1 MDKLKRKMGLGK
13 GLNAIFSNPTSTEMP
28 NETEVKSYEIL
39 LSNIEVNPFQPRTN
53 FDSVA
58 LEELKS
64 SIIQQGIIQ
73 PIALRKISEN
83 KYQIISGERR
93 FQASKLA
100 GLKTIPAYVRLATDV
115 QMLEMGIIENIQR
128 ENLNPVEIARS
139 FQRLLNECNI
149 KQEELGERVGKD
161 RSTVNNYLRLL
172 NLPNAVLDGL
182 NTKKLSM
189 GHARALLG
197 LNDKKKI
204 EKLYE
209 EIIHKDISVRKV
221 EELVKKNNLP
231 PSPSTNKNDGSKLPA
246 KKKVSLTEYQNHFSN
261 IFKKEISVMAD
272 ENQKGE
278 IKIPFNSKK
287 DLENILKLLKK

>member
-1 MDKLKRKMGLGK
+1 MDKNKRKMGLGK
-13 GLNAIFSNPTSTEMP
+13 GLNAIFSNPNTVTIP
-28 NETEVKSYEIL
+28 NESDAKSYEIN
-39 LSNIEVNPFQPRTN
+39 LSDIEVNPFQPRTN
-53 FDSVA
+53 FDSIA

-73 PIALRKISEN
+73 PIALRKLGVD

-100 GLKTIPAYVRLATDV
+100 GLKTIPAYVRAATDI

-139 FQRLLNECNI
+139 FQRLLKECNI
-149 KQEELGERVGKD
+149 KQEELGDRVGKD
-161 RSTVNNYLRLL
+161 RTTINNYLRLL
-172 NLPNAVLDGL
+172 NLPNVVLDGL
-182 NTKKLSM
+182 NEKKLTM

-197 LNDKKKI
+197 LDDKLKI
-204 EKLYE
+204 EKLYD
-209 EIIHKDISVRKV
+209 EIVNKDISVRKV
-221 EELVKKNNLP
+221 EELVKK
-231 PSPSTNKNDGSKLPA
+231 TNIVGGTPKPITNQNTA
-246 KKKVSLTEYQNHFSN
+246 KKKVSLADYQMRFTS

-278 IKIPFNSKK
+278 IKIPFNSKEE
-287 DLENILKLLKK
+287 LEKILKMLKK

>member
-1 MDKLKRKMGLGK
+1 MDKNKRKMGLGK
-13 GLNAIFSNPTSTEMP
+13 GLNAIFSNPNTVTIP
-28 NETEVKSYEIL
+28 NESDAKSYEIN
-39 LSNIEVNPFQPRTN
+39 LSDIEVNPFQPRTN
-53 FDSVA
+53 FDSIA

-73 PIALRKISEN
+73 PIALRKLGID

-100 GLKTIPAYVRLATDV
+100 GLKTIPAYVRAATDI

-139 FQRLLNECNI
+139 FQRLLKECNI
-149 KQEELGERVGKD
+149 KQEELGDRVGKD
-161 RSTVNNYLRLL
+161 RTTINNYLRLL
-172 NLPNAVLDGL
+172 NLPNVVLDGL
-182 NTKKLSM
+182 NEKKLTM

-197 LNDKKKI
+197 LDDKLKI
-204 EKLYE
+204 EKLYD
-209 EIIHKDISVRKV
+209 EIVNKDISVRKV
-221 EELVKKNNLP
+221 EELVKK
-231 PSPSTNKNDGSKLPA
+231 TNIVGGNPKPIANQNTA
-246 KKKVSLTEYQNHFSN
+246 KKKVSLADYQMRFTS

-278 IKIPFNSKK
+278 IKIPFNSKEE
-287 DLENILKLLKK
+287 LEKILKMLKK

>member
-1 MDKLKRKMGLGK
+1 MDKFKRKMGLGK
-13 GLNAIFSNPTSTEMP
+13 GLNAIFSNSGTAEIPTES
-28 NETEVKSYEIL
+28 EVKSYEIN
-39 LSNIEVNPFQPRTN
+39 LSSIEVNPFQPRTN
-53 FDSVA
+53 FDPIA

-73 PIALRKISEN
+73 PIALRKIGDQ

-100 GLKTIPAYVRLATDV
+100 GLKTIPAYVRLATDI

-139 FQRLLNECNI
+139 FQRLLKECNI
-149 KQEELGERVGKD
+149 KQEELGDRVGKD
-161 RSTVNNYLRLL
+161 RTTVNNYLRLL
-172 NLPNAVLDGL
+172 NLPNVVLDGL
-182 NTKKLSM
+182 NEKKLTM

-197 LNDKKKI
+197 LDDKKKI
-204 EKLYE
+204 EKLFD
-209 EIIHKDISVRKV
+209 EIVNKDISVRKV
-221 EELVKKNNLP
+221 EELVKKTNQVGNSP
-231 PSPSTNKNDGSKLPA
+231 KASPSKPSP
-246 KKKVSLTEYQNHFSN
+246 KKKMSLTTYQERFTS

-272 ENQKGE
+272 EDQKGE

-287 DLENILKLLKK
+287 ELESILKMLKK